1 MTFASVAFTMGMCYH
16 VSDTTS
22 RNRQIRRTPLSQA
35 FLSYPL
41 GGEIV
46 GGSVN
51 VIACLIRAIPAVK
64 GWGYSSTGRVSSRM

>member
-1 MTFASVAFTMGMCYH
+1 MTFAYVAFTMGMCYH

-35 FLSYPL
+35 LLSYPL

-51 VIACLIRAIPAVK
+51 LIACLIRAIPAVK
-64 GWGYSSTGRVSSRM
+64 GAGIRRPGPVSSRM